1 MDGGDELEDVLQ
13 KMNPEKRHALI
24 NSAMYEF
31 GENSYKKASTNN
43 IVKNAGISK
52 GLLYHYFNSKEI
64 LYDYLIEFL
73 YSKTTREIIEEVGVV
88 ETDIFE
94 RLFAVARYK
103 LELTIKYP
111 GLKSFAANLMR
122 TKSLEELKA
131 IVEKFIPS
139 AYYDFYHKNIDFSLF
154 KEDVDIQR
162 ALSIVQWT
170 MEKTSEQY
178 IQTIPEN
185 EELDME
191 VAMKDILQNV
201 NMLKKAFYKGGNYD

>member
-1 MDGGDELEDVLQ
+1 MEDVLQ
-13 KMNPEKRHALI
+13 KMDPDKRHALI
-24 NSAMYEF
+24 NSAMFEF
-31 GENSYKKASTNN
+31 GNNSYKKASTNN

-52 GLLYHYFNSKEI
+52 GLLYHYFDSKEI

-73 YSKTTREIIEEVGVV
+73 YSKTTREIVEEVGVA

-94 RLFAVARYK
+94 RLFAVAEYK
-103 LELTIKYP
+103 IALAVKYP
-111 GLKSFAANLMR
+111 GLTTFAANLLK

-170 MEKTSEQY
+170 MEKTSEEY
-178 IQTIPEN
+178 IKSIPEN

-191 VAMKDILQNV
+191 AAMKDIFQNV
-201 NMLKKAFYKGGNYD
+201 DMLKKAFYKGGNYD